1 VNKASAPGPNVI
13 GATGGSGTRV
23 IASIV
28 RSAGMFIGTDLNAYE
43 DAVEFGGFSD
53 RWINT
58 YVEAGQAPA
67 PEVTDSM
74 AAELRQLVANHCS
87 TMPAD
92 ASSWG
97 WKEPRSIYLLPFF
110 DDEFQGFRFLHVVR
124 DGRDMAFSDN
134 QQQLM
139 KHGPVVLEGRVS
151 RRKPIR
157 SIALWNRVN
166 LMAAEFGERALGAR
180 YLLVRFEDL
189 CADPAVTVGRI
200 YDFFGLDGD
209 VSAAAAEV
217 RAPKGLGRWR
227 ERRKGLV
234 EALERQGEPA
244 LRRFGYL

>member
-1 VNKASAPGPNVI
+1 MDLELKQVVAS
-13 GATGGSGTRV
+13 
-23 IASIV
+23 
-28 RSAGMFIGTDLNAYE
+28 
-43 DAVEFGGFSD
+43 
-53 RWINT
+53 
-58 YVEAGQAPA
+58 
-67 PEVTDSM
+67 
-74 AAELRQLVANHCS
+74 HCS

-110 DDEFQGFRFLHVVR
+110 ENELPDLRFLHVVR
-124 DGRDMAFSDN
+124 DGRDMAFSSN

-139 KHGPVVLEGRVS
+139 KHGPAVLEGRVS
-151 RRKPIR
+151 WRKPVR

-166 LMAAEFGERALGAR
+166 LMAADFGEQTLGAR

-189 CADPAVTVGRI
+189 CSDPAVTVGRI

-217 RAPKGLGRWR
+217 SPPRGLGRWH
-227 ERRKGLV
+227 ERRRSLV
-234 EALERQGEPA
+234 GALERQGEPA